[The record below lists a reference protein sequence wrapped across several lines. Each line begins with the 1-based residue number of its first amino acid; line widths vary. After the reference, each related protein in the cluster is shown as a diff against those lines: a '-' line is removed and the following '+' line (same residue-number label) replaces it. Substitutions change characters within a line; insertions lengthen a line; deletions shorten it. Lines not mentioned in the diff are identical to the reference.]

1 MVQKIVT
8 LLFLSGDPITIQNL
22 GLMLGIPEHQITE
35 VLGEVEKGL
44 GLIGLSLVQAT
55 DGISITTHPDQSEL
69 VSAFWKEELKGDLTP
84 ASLQVLT
91 LVAYLGNGTREEIS
105 YIRGV
110 QSSQSIRTLTVRGL
124 IVRNGEVCSLTTDA
138 FKHLGII
145 TKEELPDYSTISH
158 ELRSKLDTRLED
170 RAL

>member
-1 MVQKIVT
+1 MVQKIIT
-8 LLFLSGDPITIQNL
+8 LLFLSGDPISLQNL
-22 GLMLGIPEHQITE
+22 SLMLGVPEHQITE
-35 VLGEVEKGL
+35 VLADVDKGL
-44 GLIGLSLVQAT
+44 NSIGLSLIQAA
-55 DGISITTHPDQSEL
+55 DGISISTHPDQSEL

-124 IVRNGEVCSLTTDA
+124 ITRNGEVCSLTTEA
-138 FKHLGII
+138 YKHLGIT

-158 ELRSKLDTRLED
+158 ELRSKLEGRLED